1 MSSVPRIRPGDDGSM
16 DLAMAPRKKHDRQYP
31 GRLFRCVCNRYA
43 ASRKT
48 ARKHCAS
55 CGKEQMFRLSDALPW
70 HRQARRL
77 QHKTAGSGRTARLW
91 SLVNSKTVEL
101 AALLKWRLPSPTRGA
116 SRRLVTS
123 SHSRHQPRG
132 CRYRAMYLGRVV
144 DEPPRQPCQ
153 QREPLSFE
161 SIQPLLLTSCCSNFW
176 MKTRSVRPLSPQYL
190 SDWRETCS
198 HIQGNSHSTSPRAH
212 SPHHH
217 RCNHS
222 ANARTPVILSP
233 LVLDDHLAK
242 PTNLTVH
249 PTVTHIASRAYS
261 SP

>member
-1 MSSVPRIRPGDDGSM
+1 MEAWISRCPPGRNTIVNTPR
-16 DLAMAPRKKHDRQYP
+16 
-31 GRLFRCVCNRYA
+31 RLFRCVCNRCLQYA

-48 ARKHCAS
+48 ARRHCAS

-101 AALLKWRLPSPTRGA
+101 AVLLKWRLPQP
-116 SRRLVTS
+116 
-123 SHSRHQPRG
+123 HS
-132 CRYRAMYLGRVV
+132 GRVAAAGHV
-144 DEPPRQPCQ
+144 
-153 QREPLSFE
+153 
-161 SIQPLLLTSCCSNFW
+161 LLLTSCCSNFW

-198 HIQGNSHSTSPRAH
+198 HIQVNSHSASPRA
-212 SPHHH
+212 PIHHITT
-217 RCNHS
+217 
-222 ANARTPVILSP
+222 AVTTVPTLARPSYCLRSSWTTTWQSRRTLLCIP
-233 LVLDDHLAK
+233 
-242 PTNLTVH
+242 
-249 PTVTHIASRAYS
+249 HIASRAYS

>member
-1 MSSVPRIRPGDDGSM
+1 
-16 DLAMAPRKKHDRQYP
+16 
-31 GRLFRCVCNRYA
+31 
-43 ASRKT
+43 
-48 ARKHCAS
+48 
-55 CGKEQMFRLSDALPW
+55 MFRLSDALPW

-77 QHKTAGSGRTARLW
+77 QHKIAGSGRTARPW

-101 AALLKWRLPSPTRGA
+101 AVLLKWRLPQP
-116 SRRLVTS
+116 
-123 SHSRHQPRG
+123 HS
-132 CRYRAMYLGRVV
+132 GRVAAAGHV
-144 DEPPRQPCQ
+144 PAIPGINPAAVGTVQCTWGGWFTNHSVSLVSQ

-161 SIQPLLLTSCCSNFW
+161 SNQPLLLTSCCSNFW
-176 MKTRSVRPLSPQYL
+176 MKTRIVRPLSPQYL

-198 HIQGNSHSTSPRAH
+198 HIQVNSHSTSPRAH

-217 RCNHS
+217 RCNHD

-249 PTVTHIASRAYS
+249 PTVSHT
-261 SP
+261 